1 MHIHKSSHTRGL
13 AGPSVPA
20 EISTAGAYQCAHTHT
35 HTEHTISHTHTVAAC
50 FSSGIVIVYLF
61 PTLTQDSTHTVE
73 LSKLMWI
80 YKYILYV
87 SDIQ

>member
-35 HTEHTISHTHTVAAC
+35 EHTLSHTHGC
-50 FSSGIVIVYLF
+50 SMLQFWHSDSLF
-61 PTLTQDSTHTVE
+61 IPHTDAGQY
-73 LSKLMWI
+73 S
-80 YKYILYV
+80 Y
-87 SDIQ
+87 S